1 MNPHKTFAEFI
12 YEIVNEK
19 ENNNVFLTD
28 NDSVVHINT
37 NDGLFWTFQFDKE
50 TGNLPIEGVTVN
62 YLDNPDNSQLMPV
75 VMQAAWEL
83 YTE

>member
-12 YEIVNEK
+12 YDIVNEK

-37 NDGLFWTFQFDKE
+37 NDGLLWTFQFDKE
-50 TGNLPIEGVTVN
+50 TGNLPIEGITVN
-62 YLDNPDNSQLMPV
+62 YLENRDNSQLMPA
-75 VMQAAWEL
+75 VMQTAWEL

>member
-19 ENNNVFLTD
+19 ENNNVFLTN

-62 YLDNPDNSQLMPV
+62 YVNDPDNPQLMPA